1 MNRAFFA
8 LATLAL
14 ATTTATA
21 QDASIWSHQLGKDA
35 ALDSGW
41 VVTIPGSRRTG
52 SAPPMTSRGGAVT
65 TRNVKSSTAT

>member
-52 SAPPMTSRGGAVT
+52 SAPPT
-65 TRNVKSSTAT
+65 T